1 MNKNFNQQNKKK
13 HRNNNNLPNANL
25 SNANFQ
31 NPIFPNTG
39 LPNPIFSNTGL
50 QNPIF
55 PNTGLQNPIFS
66 NTGFQNPSLSTPFF
80 SNCNS
85 LKPNLPN
92 GVVLVPQYNKYI
104 SIYNTNKESK
114 NNILNNDSVDPETTN
129 KCISKKTAP
138 ISSLTP
144 KITRIVV
151 KRPNNSEK
159 DIDNNDYNNLL
170 NSDDNIISNILSNI
184 LSGSSSFPIENKFNL
199 NSCNI
204 KNNETMNKKADD
216 VIIPNIDYDNMI
228 FIQEKPK
235 NIEDLLLIIS
245 KIGSDYQLDKYYNL
259 DIKRLNNI
267 KNPLLKLSKMI
278 GLDNVKSKIVDIIL
292 YYLQRLDIKNYDL
305 LHTIIDGAPGT
316 GKTEIAHI
324 YSEILMGLGILSK
337 NTFKTAKKNDFIGGY
352 LGHTALKTMK
362 LLEEVKGGVLFIDEI
377 YSFGSGDGKD
387 GKDIYAKEFVDLLM
401 QYMSENKG
409 DFVLVVAGYKNDI
422 KRFFLSMNDGLER
435 RFPIHLSIG
444 EYSALEMY
452 KIFLKKVDEL
462 KWKLVSDELKNDEF
476 YIHFF
481 EENKEYFKF
490 YGGDIEVLLTKCK
503 YAHSR
508 NLLEDHSKKHRVLTI
523 DDFKNGFELFKQNP
537 EIEERKL
544 SPKYQSYFI

>member
-1 MNKNFNQQNKKK
+1 MNKNYNQQNKKK
-13 HRNNNNLPNANL
+13 HHNKKFTTPDLSNPNL
-25 SNANFQ
+25 SN
-31 NPIFPNTG
+31 
-39 LPNPIFSNTGL
+39 
-50 QNPIF
+50 
-55 PNTGLQNPIFS
+55 
-66 NTGFQNPSLSTPFF
+66 
-80 SNCNS
+80 
-85 LKPNLPN
+85 PNLSN
-92 GVVLVPQYNKYI
+92 GVILVPQYNKYI
-104 SIYNTNKESK
+104 SIFNTNNAPKNSLLNTDNKERE
-114 NNILNNDSVDPETTN
+114 IP
-129 KCISKKTAP
+129 KKTP
-138 ISSLTP
+138 CIP

-151 KRPNNSEK
+151 KRPNNLEH
-159 DIDNNDYNNLL
+159 DTANNEYSNLL
-170 NSDDNIISNILSNI
+170 NNDDNIISSILSNI
-184 LSGSSSFPIENKFNL
+184 LSGNSSVPIENKFNL
-199 NSCNI
+199 NSAISNNPKNLKTSESSI
-204 KNNETMNKKADD
+204 KHIDEI
-216 VIIPNIDYDNMI
+216 IIPNIDYENML
-228 FIQEKPK
+228 FIDEKAK
-235 NIEDLLLIIS
+235 NIDDLLLIIN
-245 KIGSDYQLDKYYNL
+245 KIGKEYLLDKYYNL

-267 KNPLLKLSKMI
+267 KIPLIKLSKMI
-278 GLDNVKSKIVDIIL
+278 GLDEVKSKIVDIIL

-324 YSEILMGLGILSK
+324 YSEVLMGLGILSK

-377 YSFGSGDGKD
+377 YSFGNGDGKD

-452 KIFLKKVDEL
+452 KIFLKKVEEL
-462 KWKLVSDELKNDEF
+462 KWKLVVDTQKTDDF
-476 YIHFF
+476 YIDFF
-481 EENKEYFKF
+481 ENNKEYFKF
-490 YGGDIEVLLTKCK
+490 FGGDMEVLLTKCK

-508 NLLEDHSKKHRVLTI
+508 NLIEDHSKKHRIITVE
-523 DDFKNGFELFKQNP
+523 DFNNGFLLFKKNP

-544 SPKYQSYFI
+544 SSKYQSYFI